1 MTTIAIANDL
11 DAEIKAGHSI
21 TDILAVAAEHSG
33 HVSIDRNTAI
43 KAIRAALKR
52 RSGKTWS
59 VTGGRGTGWGWIR
72 ICAPRA
78 RLTGERVETGDRNFT
93 GEPSYVF
100 VDTGAYTGCMTEAD
114 MRELGELLGLG
125 RNAGQQGVSV
135 ASSSGHYYEY
145 IARSEGRRPT
155 TYGKQYWD

>member
-1 MTTIAIANDL
+1 MTITAIANDL
-11 DAEIKAGHSI
+11 DAEIRAGHSI
-21 TDILAVAAEHSG
+21 TDVLAVAAEHSTY
-33 HVSIDRNTAI
+33 VSIDRNTAI
-43 KAIRAALKR
+43 HAIRAALRR

-78 RLTGERVETGDRNFT
+78 RLTGERVETGERTPAGDPTYTWIDT
-93 GEPSYVF
+93 GE
-100 VDTGAYTGCMTEAD
+100 YTGSMTEAD

-125 RNAGQQGVSV
+125 RDASQQGVSV
-135 ASSSGHYYEY
+135 PSSSGHYYEY
-145 IARSEGRRPT
+145 IARAEGRSPT

>member
-59 VTGGRGTGWGWIR
+59 VTGGRGTGWGWIT
-72 ICAPRA
+72 ISAPRA
-78 RLTGERVETGDRNFT
+78 RLTGDRVETGERTPAGDPIYT
-93 GEPSYVF
+93 YT
-100 VDTGAYTGCMTEAD
+100 DTGQYTGCMTEAD
-114 MRELGELLGLG
+114 KRELGELLGLG
-125 RNAGQQGVSV
+125 HNASQQGESIP
-135 ASSSGHYYEY
+135 SSSDHYYEY

-155 TYGKQYWD
+155 TCGKQYWD